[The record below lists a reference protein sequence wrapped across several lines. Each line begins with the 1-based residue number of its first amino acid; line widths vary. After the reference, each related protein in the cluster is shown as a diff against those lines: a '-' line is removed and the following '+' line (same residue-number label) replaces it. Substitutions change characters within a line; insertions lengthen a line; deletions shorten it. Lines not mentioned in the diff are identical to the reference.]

1 MFFYFVF
8 FFFGQIGGT
17 VAQSVDGDVYFG
29 WLKSLAWRRVAFCG
43 FIHIYIYCT
52 DFVRYIV
59 ETHTNTGGHGIT
71 DFCGL
76 SVIEIRAGTLKKSG
90 DAYLYL

>member
-1 MFFYFVF
+1 MVFFFFV

-43 FIHIYIYCT
+43 FIHIYIVQILS
-52 DFVRYIV
+52 DILWK
-59 ETHTNTGGHGIT
+59 HTQT
-71 DFCGL
+71 
-76 SVIEIRAGTLKKSG
+76 RAGMV
-90 DAYLYL
+90 